1 MAVKIINREDRG
13 AGLDES
19 GVTTFT
25 HVIQFEGNS
34 LMEIMTSR
42 LLPQR
47 GSRHPQNTAYYLS
60 AVQLEPNGN
69 KNRGVQVL
77 ATLTYTNS
85 TEFIRNFTGDPWDL
99 GAQNFTSQY
108 VSISKPFVECWRYVK
123 NKNNKTELKLVQNV
137 NSAGCRILAE
147 TTETFREIGFTYCA
161 KARSSGD
168 FGSNGKMI
176 INKSSET
183 VAGIPIKAMTGLL
196 LPTSANFITEYDET
210 GNRIKRQYWD
220 ISATIQI
227 KESGWSKDEL
237 DIGTMCF
244 FKNKAGE
251 VVKEL
256 KNIYSFTPWISVNP
270 EDKIATLSKLGSIDH
285 VIEAKNAYA
294 KLAMKA
300 KGYGDNYDITKETDP
315 GKINLYKQAWDELP
329 YEEVTEPMPL
339 REDGTLFEEAI
350 KDPVQNPYRVLK
362 NYDATIGSW
371 NAFDLPRERA

>member
-108 VSISKPFVECWRYVK
+108 VSISKPFVE
-123 NKNNKTELKLVQNV
+123 
-137 NSAGCRILAE
+137 
-147 TTETFREIGFTYCA
+147 
-161 KARSSGD
+161 
-168 FGSNGKMI
+168 
-176 INKSSET
+176 
-183 VAGIPIKAMTGLL
+183 
-196 LPTSANFITEYDET
+196 
-210 GNRIKRQYWD
+210 
-220 ISATIQI
+220 
-227 KESGWSKDEL
+227 
-237 DIGTMCF
+237 
-244 FKNKAGE
+244 
-251 VVKEL
+251 
-256 KNIYSFTPWISVNP
+256 
-270 EDKIATLSKLGSIDH
+270 
-285 VIEAKNAYA
+285 
-294 KLAMKA
+294 
-300 KGYGDNYDITKETDP
+300 
-315 GKINLYKQAWDELP
+315 
-329 YEEVTEPMPL
+329 
-339 REDGTLFEEAI
+339 
-350 KDPVQNPYRVLK
+350 
-362 NYDATIGSW
+362 
-371 NAFDLPRERA
+371 